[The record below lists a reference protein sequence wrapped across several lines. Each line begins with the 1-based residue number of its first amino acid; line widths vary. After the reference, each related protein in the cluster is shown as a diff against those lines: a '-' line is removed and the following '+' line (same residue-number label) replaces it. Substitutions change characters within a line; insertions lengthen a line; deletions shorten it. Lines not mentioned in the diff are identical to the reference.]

1 MRCSSRI
8 ATGKRKGMQCNN
20 NALSGNILCG
30 VHQQYGGSGHQQ
42 YGGNGEFTYRNKHNN
57 NLIHTSDAFKE
68 FAHKY
73 LGDEYEQAG
82 DLPVWLG
89 KDYVVKLVGDEDYLD
104 AVVFAHSR
112 LEEDD
117 MSSRLIDTF
126 SNGDDGEYGVAEEF
140 VRGINLGTIPKK
152 KAMKMIN
159 AFVNEIDKKYPTS
172 DWDSNP
178 ENYIIDENTGTIK
191 VIDLGDLYF
200 EDSP

>member
-8 ATGKRKGMQCNN
+8 ATGKRKGQQCNN
-20 NALSGNILCG
+20 NALSGSMLCG
-30 VHQQYGGSGHQQ
+30 VHQQ

-104 AVVFAHSR
+104 AVVFAHNR

-126 SNGDDGEYGVAEEF
+126 SNADDGEYGVAEEF
-140 VRGINLGTIPKK
+140 VRALIWGHYQKRK
-152 KAMKMIN
+152 Q
-159 AFVNEIDKKYPTS
+159 
-172 DWDSNP
+172 
-178 ENYIIDENTGTIK
+178 
-191 VIDLGDLYF
+191 
-200 EDSP
+200 